1 MRRRVLRGVQVQGKV
16 GSSFLDTEHVR
27 NPWGTVQFFLYLY
40 FCTYLC
46 RLFTVFSSTGLP
58 EDWT

>member
-1 MRRRVLRGVQVQGKV
+1 
-16 GSSFLDTEHVR
+16 
-27 NPWGTVQFFLYLY
+27 LYLY